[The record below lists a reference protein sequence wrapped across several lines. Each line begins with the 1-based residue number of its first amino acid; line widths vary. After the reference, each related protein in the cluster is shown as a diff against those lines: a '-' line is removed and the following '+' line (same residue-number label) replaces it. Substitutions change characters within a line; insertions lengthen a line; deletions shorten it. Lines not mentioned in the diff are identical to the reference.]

1 MAIGSD
7 LREARE
13 QRGLTL
19 RDISERTKIRQAVL
33 RAIESD
39 DFKGL
44 PGSVI
49 MRGFLKLYAR
59 EVGLDP
65 DEIGRRYT
73 AEVELPAAVEPLSHA
88 QAGAG
93 LEGESARRLRTL
105 ALVAAAV
112 IGLLFVGYRF
122 WSAAPMSRSV
132 TETARQSAPP
142 TTTPAPST
150 APVEAAAPGSPPPG
164 AAPAEVSSPPAASA
178 PLAAAPAAEVSAAEG
193 LRVEIQAT
201 EASWVAATADG
212 QQAVY
217 RVVGA
222 GEKVEMRVKKEA
234 VLRIGVPSGVNVSVN
249 GRPLKPYGRPG
260 MPTTLR
266 ITPDNYRDLLVP

>member
-33 RAIESD
+33 RAIEND
-39 DFKGL
+39 DFQGL

-65 DEIGRRYT
+65 DDIGRRYT
-73 AEVELPAAVEPLSHA
+73 AEVEGPTIEEQAIQAHAVSPGESTRRVARLAVGAILLAAVLG
-88 QAGAG
+88 GAWFW
-93 LEGESARRLRTL
+93 LRAPETRSVSET
-105 ALVAAAV
+105 APQ
-112 IGLLFVGYRF
+112 
-122 WSAAPMSRSV
+122 AAP
-132 TETARQSAPP
+132 ALPP
-142 TTTPAPST
+142 
-150 APVEAAAPGSPPPG
+150 AAAP
-164 AAPAEVSSPPAASA
+164 APT
-178 PLAAAPAAEVSAAEG
+178 AAAPAAVPPDPAPGPAAAGTAGAASDG
-193 LRVEIQAT
+193 LRIELQVT
-201 EASWVAATADG
+201 EDSWIAATADG
-212 QQAVY
+212 QQSVY

-222 GEKVEMRVKKEA
+222 GERVEMRAKTEA
-234 VLRIGVPSGVNVSVN
+234 VLRIGVPTAVTISVN

-266 ITPDNYRDLLVP
+266 ITPENYRDLLAP